1 MFGFDNLKLL
11 VKLAVPTTI
20 LVAVVVG
27 LIFMANMGL
36 SALDGETQEIIQGS
50 TASRRAAAQTM
61 EAALNEATVQEKNLI
76 IADDATL
83 RKTFKERYE
92 AARAETLANADKM
105 IELTTDPKRLE
116 INKALKASMEA
127 YFVVTDKSVGLSMS
141 EHQDEA
147 RAVSVTEAREL
158 RGKASKD
165 LGARVEA
172 LGADLEAARVRSQA
186 LADDTSMQLIIAA
199 AIGLVFAV
207 GLLVLIAIKGV
218 VKPLTSMTT
227 AMGRLAGGDL
237 DVDVIGVHRKD
248 EVGELAR
255 SLQVFKDNAIEARR
269 MAEAAEEEN
278 QAKMRRAQRLDE
290 LTKVFQSSSSEL
302 VRSLSAAAAEME
314 ATSGSMSATAE
325 ETNQQAATVASAAE
339 QTSANVQTVAASTE
353 ELASSVGE
361 ISRQVSESSKIAEAA
376 VEEARR
382 ADVIVQSLTQSAQK
396 IGDVVALIDEIA
408 SQTNLL
414 ALNAT
419 IEAARAGEAGRGFA
433 VVASE
438 VKELAAQTGRA
449 TSEISSQITDIQNAS
464 QQAVEALRGIG
475 GTIDSISKITY
486 TVAAAVEEQGA
497 ATHEIARNVQQAAQG
512 TQAVTSNIEQVREA
526 AGITGAASA
535 QVLSAARELAQHSAN
550 LGTEVES
557 FLSNVQAA

>member
-27 LIFMANMGL
+27 LIALADQGL
-36 SALDGETQEIIQGS
+36 SSLDAETQEIIQGS
-50 TASRRAAAQTM
+50 TASRRAAAQNM
-61 EAALNEATVQEKNLI
+61 EAALNEATAQEKNLI
-76 IADDATL
+76 LADDL
-83 RKTFKERYE
+83 GLIKTFKDRYE
-92 AARAETLANADKM
+92 SAKAETLQSADRM
-105 IELTTDPKRLE
+105 ISLTTDPKRIE

-127 YFVVTDKSVGLSMS
+127 YFAVTDKSVGLSTS
-141 EHQDEA
+141 GNRDAA
-147 RAVSVTEAREL
+147 RSISIGDAREL
-158 RGKASKD
+158 RAKAGKD
-165 LGARVEA
+165 LSDRVAA
-172 LGADLEAARVRSQA
+172 LGEDLEAARLRSQE
-186 LADDTSMQLIIAA
+186 LAGETSKQLMISAGV
-199 AIGLVFAV
+199 GLAFAV
-207 GLLVLIAIKGV
+207 GLLVLIAMKGV
-218 VKPLTSMTT
+218 VKPLSSMTA

-237 DVDVIGVHRKD
+237 EVEVVGTRRKD

-269 MAEAAEEEN
+269 LAEAAEAEN

-290 LTKVFQSSSSEL
+290 LTKAFQSSSSEL
-302 VRSLSAAAAEME
+302 VRSLSAAASEME

-325 ETNQQAATVASAAE
+325 ETNQQAAAVASAAE

-353 ELASSVGE
+353 ELASSVNE
-361 ISRQVSESSKIAEAA
+361 ISRQVGESSKIANEA

-382 ADVIVQSLTQSAQK
+382 ADVIVQSLTQGAQK

-449 TSEISSQITDIQNAS
+449 TSEISSQITEIQTAT
-464 QQAVEALRGIG
+464 QQAVEALRSIG

-512 TQAVTSNIEQVREA
+512 TQAVTGNIEQVREA
-526 AGITGAASA
+526 AGVTGAASA

-550 LGTEVES
+550 LGNEVES
-557 FLSNVQAA
+557 FLTNVQAA

>member
-11 VKLAVPTTI
+11 VKLAVPTAI
-20 LVAVVVG
+20 LIAVVTG
-27 LIFMANMGL
+27 LIVLASHDLDSLANQ
-36 SALDGETQEIIQGS
+36 TQSIIQG
-50 TASRRAAAQTM
+50 TAARRAAIQQL
-61 EAALNEATVQEKNLI
+61 ECSVNEATIQEKNLI
-76 IADDATL
+76 LSEDPAL
-83 RKTFKERYE
+83 MQSYKTQYE
-92 AARAETLANADKM
+92 AAKTEALENAEKLVSLAADEERK
-105 IELTTDPKRLE
+105 K
-116 INKALKASMEA
+116 INLGVKDTVQH
-127 YFVVTDKSVGLSMS
+127 YFEVSDKSVAMSLSGDHEGAEKLSMS
-141 EHQDEA
+141 EGRQA
-147 RAVSVTEAREL
+147 
-158 RGKASKD
+158 RGKAGD
-165 LGARVEA
+165 LVGKRVDAMGEELEHARIEA
-172 LGADLEAARVRSQA
+172 IETSDETSRV
-186 LADDTSMQLIIAA
+186 LIISASSGLLL
-199 AIGLVFAV
+199 AIS
-207 GLLVLIAIKGV
+207 LLVLIAIKGV
-218 VKPLTSMTT
+218 VKPLTGMTT

-237 DVDVIGVHRKD
+237 EVEVQGIKRRD

-255 SLQVFKDNAIEARR
+255 SLQVFKDNALEARR
-269 MAEAAEEEN
+269 MAEAAEAEN

-290 LTKVFQSSSSEL
+290 LTKAFQGSSSEL
-302 VRSLSAAAAEME
+302 VRSLSAAASEME

-325 ETNQQAATVASAAE
+325 ETNQQAAAVASAAE

-353 ELASSVGE
+353 ELASSVSE
-361 ISRQVSESSKIAEAA
+361 ISRQVGESSKIAEAA

-382 ADVIVQSLTQSAQK
+382 ADVIVQSLTQGAQK

-449 TSEISSQITDIQNAS
+449 TSEISSQITEIQTAT
-464 QQAVEALRGIG
+464 QQAVEALRSIG
-475 GTIDSISKITY
+475 GTIDNISKITY

-512 TQAVTSNIEQVREA
+512 TQAVTGNIEQVREA

-535 QVLSAARELAQHSAN
+535 QVLSAARELAQHSSN

-557 FLSNVQAA
+557 FLTNVQAA